1 MHINMKPSRS
11 GLNHGGVYLDPHAS
25 ELQLVSIIDKDQVP
39 TTSTFDSFD
48 SFESKT
54 FRNSLSQ
61 TKRHHKPHL
70 GREKWRFGASIAA
83 LVATLTALINL
94 SIGAWAT
101 SLMGVN
107 NPFSSGILVE
117 IFHGDCKRAS
127 TMNTWA
133 HLAINIISTGL
144 LAGSNYCMQCLV
156 APSRGDIDR
165 AHQKFKWLDI
175 GLPSVRNLRYISTR
189 RRWLWILLAS
199 SSVPLHLL

>member
-1 MHINMKPSRS
+1 MKASRS
-11 GLNHGGVYLDPHAS
+11 GRVSGSVYHYVQPDSHTS
-25 ELQLVSIIDKDQVP
+25 ELELVNIIGKHQGS
-39 TTSTFDSFD
+39 TTSTFDSF
-48 SFESKT
+48 ESGT
-54 FRNSLSQ
+54 LHNSPSQ
-61 TKRHHKPHL
+61 TKRRHKSHL
-70 GREKWRFGASIAA
+70 GREKWRIGASIAA

-101 SLMGVN
+101 SLMGVS

-133 HLAINIISTGL
+133 HLAINIVSTGL

-156 APSRGDIDR
+156 APSRADIDR
-165 AHQKFKWLDI
+165 AHRQFKWLDI
-175 GLPSVRNLRYISTR
+175 GLPSVRNLRYISAR
-189 RRWLWILLAS
+189 RRWLWVLLAS